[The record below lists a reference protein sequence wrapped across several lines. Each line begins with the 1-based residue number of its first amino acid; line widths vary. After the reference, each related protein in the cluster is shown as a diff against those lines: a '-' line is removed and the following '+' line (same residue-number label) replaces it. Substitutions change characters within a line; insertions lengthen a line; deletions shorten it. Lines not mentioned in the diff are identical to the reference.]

1 MICRPPA
8 NQAPDPVSAKAI
20 PPGKLPE
27 ELLKRLLDLP
37 RHRPPELLIGPAPGE
52 DAALLRSLPG
62 PILVTSDPI
71 TFPTPEPG
79 WYAVHINAND
89 IAAMGG
95 KPSYFTL
102 TLILPTGTTEQEV
115 EAIMLQAL
123 EASRQLGI
131 TLVGGHTEVS
141 SAVNTPIVSVTMFGQ
156 LLGESPTKTGGGQI
170 GDALLQINPMGI
182 EGTSITVSEN
192 PVLIRRQ
199 LGEQILKTAQEALRS
214 PGLSVVAPANLILSK
229 FTVHAMH
236 DPTEGGIATGIREM
250 ALCSDTGITV
260 QEEKLLI
267 MPETQDICK
276 CLGLDPLGLVSSGC
290 LLVALPGSEAEAAI
304 SFMHRHGYQASQI
317 GILND
322 QSGTY
327 ELVDPAGHKT
337 PLPFFAADELAR

>member
-1 MICRPPA
+1 MLSHTPA
-8 NQAPDPVSAKAI
+8 TQNPEPVFAKTI

-27 ELLKRLLDLP
+27 ELLKRLLALP
-37 RHRPPELLIGPAPGE
+37 RHQPPELLIGPAPGE

-62 PILVTSDPI
+62 PVLVTSDPI

-95 KPSYFTL
+95 KPNYFTL
-102 TLILPTGTTEQEV
+102 TLILPTGTTEQDV
-115 EAIMLQAL
+115 ETIMLQAL
-123 EASRQLGI
+123 AASGQLGL

-156 LLGESPTKTGGGQI
+156 LLGASPTKTGGGKL

-182 EGTSITVSEN
+182 EGTSITASEN
-192 PVLIRRQ
+192 PGLIRRQ
-199 LGEQILKTAQEALRS
+199 LGEQVLKTAREALRS

-250 ALCSDTGITV
+250 ALCSGTGINV
-260 QEEKLLI
+260 LEEKLLI
-267 MPETQDICK
+267 MPETREICK

-290 LLVALPGSEAEAAI
+290 LLVALPGGEAEAAI
-304 SFMHRHGYQASQI
+304 SFMRRQGYQTSQI

-322 QSGTY
+322 QPGTY
-327 ELVDPAGHKT
+327 ELVDPAGHKS